1 MRKTLLTAALG
12 ALAACPALAQA
23 GNCIDKH
30 ARDPNFVQLAVPE
43 NAPRPADASAFSIVD
58 ESMTVDTL
66 SAKIGPAD
74 GSTSSGTSTTILV
87 WCVPDG
93 EVRVSTRDGSTIE
106 QVRHNGKVVY
116 DRKKK
121 K

>member
-1 MRKTLLTAALG
+1 MKTILLVG
-12 ALAACPALAQA
+12 ALACTPVAQA
-23 GNCIDKH
+23 ANCIDKH
-30 ARDPNFVQLAVPE
+30 ARDPNFMQLAIPE
-43 NAPRPADASAFSIVD
+43 HAPRPADASAFSIVD
-58 ESMTVDTL
+58 EAMTVEKL
-66 SAKIGPAD
+66 SQKVGPPD
-74 GSTSSGTSTTILV
+74 GSTASGTSSTILV

>member
-1 MRKTLLTAALG
+1 MKRIL
-12 ALAACPALAQA
+12 LAATLACSACWAQA

-30 ARDPNFVQLAVPE
+30 ANDPNFVQLAVPE
-43 NAPRPADASAFSIVD
+43 RAPRPADATAFAIVD
-58 ESMTVDTL
+58 ENLTVEKLNEKVGPPDASM
-66 SAKIGPAD
+66 G
-74 GSTSSGTSTTILV
+74 SGTRTTILV

-106 QVRHNGKVVY
+106 LVRHNGKVVF

>member
-1 MRKTLLTAALG
+1 MKVLL
-12 ALAACPALAQA
+12 LAATLACAASLAHA
-23 GNCIDKH
+23 GNCIDRH
-30 ARDPNFVQLAVPE
+30 ARDPGFVQLAVPDG
-43 NAPRPADASAFSIVD
+43 APRPADASAFSIVD
-58 ESMTVDTL
+58 DTMTVDKL
-66 SAKIGPAD
+66 GEKVGPPD
-74 GSTSSGTSTTILV
+74 GSMAGGTKTTILV

-106 QVRHNGKVVY
+106 SVRHNGKVVY

>member
-1 MRKTLLTAALG
+1 MTTLKTILPAAAL
-12 ALAACPALAQA
+12 ALASIAQA

-43 NAPRPADASAFSIVD
+43 NAPRPADAGAFAIVD
-58 ESMTVDTL
+58 ETMTVEKL
-66 SAKIGPAD
+66 SAKLGPPD

-93 EVRVSTRDGSTIE
+93 EVRVSTRDGSTIL

-116 DRKKK
+116 ELKKK